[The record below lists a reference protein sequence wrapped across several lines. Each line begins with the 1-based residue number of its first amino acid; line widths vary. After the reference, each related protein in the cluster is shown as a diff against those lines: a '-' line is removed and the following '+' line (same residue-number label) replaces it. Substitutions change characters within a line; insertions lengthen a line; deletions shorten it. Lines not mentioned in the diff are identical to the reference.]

1 MTRKWSLQDIPS
13 LAGKLAVVTG
23 ANRGLG
29 LEISCGLAGAGATV
43 VMACRDAARAQAAM
57 TAVRQRV
64 PGAQLEVMALDLADL
79 GSIRQFAQVFEQKFP
94 KLDLLCNN
102 ASAIMV
108 PQQNTRDGF
117 EMHIGVNHLGS
128 FALTG
133 LLLPRLC
140 ATAGARIV
148 NTASLAHGLNKGLNL
163 DDLHF
168 ERTPYKEMEAYGRSK
183 LATLLFTF
191 ELDRR
196 LRASGAGVVAA
207 AAHPGY
213 TSTNPDLGGFFMR
226 LSTRLFAQSV
236 AMGALPAL
244 YAATAADVTGGEYFG
259 PDGFKQ
265 LGGYPARVDCR
276 ADARDPALSAQL
288 WARSEQLTGVHYLD
302 RKAA

>member
-1 MTRKWSLQDIPS
+1 MTQKWTLQDIPS
-13 LAGKLAVVTG
+13 LKGKVAVVTG

-43 VMACRDAARAQAAM
+43 VMACRDAHRAQDAA
-57 TAVRQRV
+57 TRVRQRV
-64 PGAQLEVMALDLADL
+64 AGAQVEIMSLDLADL
-79 GSIRQFAQVFEQKFP
+79 DSIRGFATAYAQKFQQ
-94 KLDLLCNN
+94 LDLLCNN

-108 PQQNTRDGF
+108 PQQKTRQGF

-133 LLLPRLC
+133 LLLPYLL
-140 ATAGARIV
+140 AAPSARIV
-148 NTASLAHGLNKGLNL
+148 NTASLAHGLNKGLDL

-196 LRASGAGVVAA
+196 LRAAGAHVLTT

-244 YAATAADVTGGEYFG
+244 YAATAVDVQGGEYFG
-259 PDGFKQ
+259 PGGFKQ

-276 ADARDPALSAQL
+276 ADARDAVLAAKL
-288 WARSEQLTGVHYLD
+288 WAQSEQLTDVHYLD
-302 RKAA
+302 QQAA